1 MADNY
6 AICIL
11 GTMDRLWF
19 HQIIL
24 FTEPTSLLFPKT
36 LNSSQP
42 ISQTLPHLSS
52 NLSQI
57 PFLEEEIS
65 SSASSIITPSEDD
78 CNNQQVD
85 DVDDDEDEN
94 ENEIKMKKRSTRL
107 NDILTC
113 KSRSHSSSLLHHI
126 HPKKIIPY
134 SRSVT
139 RLQKTMSCKSLLE
152 LELEE
157 VKGFMDLGFKFSKE
171 SLSPQMMSVLPGLQR
186 LELANGDEEVDK
198 DDRDIIGEEEREGE
212 EEKRS
217 VMRPY
222 LSEAWDIKRP
232 DSPLLN
238 LRLPRVSAAGDMK
251 KHLRYWASTV
261 ASVIQQEF

>member
-36 LNSSQP
+36 LNSLQP

-52 NLSQI
+52 NLSQL
-57 PFLEEEIS
+57 PLLEEEIS
-65 SSASSIITPSEDD
+65 SSASSIITPSKDD
-78 CNNQQVD
+78 CNNQHVD
-85 DVDDDEDEN
+85 DVDDDEED

-107 NDILTC
+107 NDILKC
-113 KSRSHSSSLLHHI
+113 KSRSHSSSLLHQI
-126 HPKKIIPY
+126 HRKKIIPY

-251 KHLRYWASTV
+251 KHLRYWARTV

>member
-1 MADNY
+1 M
-6 AICIL
+6 
-11 GTMDRLWF
+11 
-19 HQIIL
+19 QIAVTLIVA
-24 FTEPTSLLFPKT
+24 TTS
-36 LNSSQP
+36 
-42 ISQTLPHLSS
+42 
-52 NLSQI
+52 
-57 PFLEEEIS
+57 
-65 SSASSIITPSEDD
+65 
-78 CNNQQVD
+78 
-85 DVDDDEDEN
+85 
-94 ENEIKMKKRSTRL
+94 
-107 NDILTC
+107 
-113 KSRSHSSSLLHHI
+113 
-126 HPKKIIPY
+126 HPPQKIIPY

-139 RLQKTMSCKSLLE
+139 RLQKTMSCKTLLE

-251 KHLRYWASTV
+251 KHLRNLADFRMGINPGPPIMSREEFETRKADLWRKHAMESVAAKAPAPAPVATV
-261 ASVIQQEF
+261 EKVFKKTSAKVSVQKEKILELVKEVPLDPMAEKLRQESLFDYE